1 MVLNI
6 LDLNDSN
13 VNRFN
18 KLSKKG
24 KTIIVFHASWCGH
37 CKALDAIWGN
47 LTGRLKSSN
56 LDGFIGRAEEKVMS
70 VVDLDSTIKGYPT
83 IRVYNNGVFEKDYE
97 GSRDVDSLYAFINET
112 FPINKKK
119 TIRRKSKTKSK
130 KKRKMKSIRKRKKA
144 KKSKSRRNKSRR
156 NKAEGIKPKE

>member
-18 KLSKKG
+18 ELSKKG

-56 LDGFIGRAEEKVMS
+56 LEGFIGRFEEKVMS
-70 VVDLDSTIKGYPT
+70 MVEVDSSIKGYPT
-83 IRVYNNGVFEKDYE
+83 IRVYNDGV
-97 GSRDVDSLYAFINET
+97 V
-112 FPINKKK
+112 
-119 TIRRKSKTKSK
+119 
-130 KKRKMKSIRKRKKA
+130 
-144 KKSKSRRNKSRR
+144 
-156 NKAEGIKPKE
+156 